1 MCLVWGAEQWA
12 NGYRVIANRKIQPRQ
27 EDAGAQ
33 AAQRC
38 SPHKVVSFLLFN
50 SCNFCSSLPLKA
62 VVSLSFCVK
71 KNNPHMVPSAIH
83 FHPCVREGVQTARC
97 KADLLQRAL
106 CNGWRLSIDMR
117 LHLRFF
123 YDITGVTLSWSE
135 AFDLTGVGPYFGH
148 PQPLILWGWPLSPP
162 FQTDRPCK
170 PAERTLWL
178 IVIGFYLSLSTH
190 WMRAD
195 NLTLW
200 PKKKERKKKQ
210 APVFIIR
217 NICVVIPS
225 AVTALSTG
233 NRISHLLCRVSSPL
247 ASQDIY
253 CHCHNDLIEAKEP
266 FVGLKLFALQMMA
279 PVQGWLHLTAI
290 LKALFSSVIL
300 VNVKW
305 IWH

>member
-71 KNNPHMVPSAIH
+71 KKTPHMVPSAIH

-123 YDITGVTLSWSE
+123 LWHHRS
-135 AFDLTGVGPYFGH
+135 YFVVVWGLWPH
-148 PQPLILWGWPLSPP
+148 WGWSIFWPPPAPYPLGMALIPP
-162 FQTDRPCK
+162 FSDWSTMQACRTDPLAHSHRFLSFLK
-170 PAERTLWL
+170 YTLDASGQL
-178 IVIGFYLSLSTH
+178 
-190 WMRAD
+190 D
-195 NLTLW
+195 TLA
-200 PKKKERKKKQ
+200 KKERKKKKQ

-217 NICVVIPS
+217 YICVVIPS
-225 AVTALSTG
+225 AVIALSTG